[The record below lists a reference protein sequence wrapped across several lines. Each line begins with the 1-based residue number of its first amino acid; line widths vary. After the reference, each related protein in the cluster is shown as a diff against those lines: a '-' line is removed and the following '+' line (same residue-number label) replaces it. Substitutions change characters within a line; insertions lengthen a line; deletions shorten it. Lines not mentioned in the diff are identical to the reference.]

1 MKIKKRMLTTILVLS
16 VASST
21 IAFAATPNLYQTI
34 RNRLVSIGDTYL
46 NRESA
51 LIQSGQENQMELKE
65 YVENI
70 ETEMKLDLDE
80 YEQQQIEA
88 AKTEMQEQ
96 IKAVKD
102 QLDQEKNQIVL
113 DIKENIKK
121 KIRKDLEKE
130 LEKIERELNQ

>member
-1 MKIKKRMLTTILVLS
+1 MVTTILVLS

-21 IAFAATPNLYQTI
+21 IAFAATPDLYQTI
-34 RNRLVSIGDTYL
+34 RKRLVSIGNTYL
-46 NRESA
+46 NKESA
-51 LIQSGQENQMELKE
+51 LIQSGQENQIELKE

-80 YEQQQIEA
+80 YEQQQIDA
-88 AKTEMQEQ
+88 AKTEIQEQ
-96 IKAVKD
+96 MKAVKD
-102 QLDQEKNQIVL
+102 QMDQEKEQIVL

-130 LEKIERELNQ
+130 LEKIEKQLKQ

>member
-1 MKIKKRMLTTILVLS
+1 MKIRKRMVTTILVLS

-21 IAFAATPNLYQTI
+21 IAFAATPDLYQTI
-34 RNRLVSIGDTYL
+34 RKRLVSIGNTYL
-46 NRESA
+46 NKESA
-51 LIQSGQENQMELKE
+51 LIQSGQENQIELKE

-80 YEQQQIEA
+80 YEQQQIDA
-88 AKTEMQEQ
+88 AKTEIQEQ
-96 IKAVKD
+96 MKAVKD
-102 QLDQEKNQIVL
+102 QMDQEKEQIVL

-130 LEKIERELNQ
+130 LEKIEKQLKQ